1 MKFIRIPYD
10 DNEEDIDIISFLS
23 PSVETFREQH
33 YLYVEDGVPVGI
45 NEYIKRKYDIPSN

>member
-1 MKFIRIPYD
+1 MKFIRIPHD

-45 NEYIKRKYDIPSN
+45 NGYIKRKYDIPSN